1 MYSLRKP
8 SQSLLLSGDRAVRF
22 DDNSSQPMTKSEEK
36 SERFVLVA
44 MAVTFVIA
52 VLSMKIAIPLAGT
65 ISLQITLP
73 IQLILFG
80 VLAVKGR
87 LKVSLT
93 KLFLF
98 ALFSIVCLLTAMF
111 QPNPKFSMPSL
122 CFVLVIYA
130 SYVFALPMRDETF
143 RKLLKIIQTFGLF
156 VVAMVAMDWLVQ
168 FAGQEMPS
176 IEKFIPQPL
185 LFYNYV
191 YAQPLEWGARYMKPN
206 GFFFLETSYVSQFVA
221 MCLILE
227 VAFFQR
233 FKQLVAYGV
242 ALVLSFGGTG
252 MTLALLCAPVLLF
265 YFRLKLLPLVLI
277 AVPVMAVTAVQVGLV
292 QNVEKRTQEFGEE
305 GSSGNQRFN
314 AQFER
319 IGEALS
325 GPTRDALFG
334 IGAGQMPQRLNLMW
348 TPISKVFVEYGLFA
362 YGLFWVFLLYSM
374 FGRGVPFIIS
384 WMVLMQYLFLNG
396 SFLVPINNFYNIFFA
411 ALIVIRPSDR
421 TQLARVFGRD
431 ANR

>member
-185 LFYNYV
+185 LF
-191 YAQPLEWGARYMKPN
+191 
-206 GFFFLETSYVSQFVA
+206 
-221 MCLILE
+221 
-227 VAFFQR
+227 
-233 FKQLVAYGV
+233 
-242 ALVLSFGGTG
+242 
-252 MTLALLCAPVLLF
+252 
-265 YFRLKLLPLVLI
+265 
-277 AVPVMAVTAVQVGLV
+277 
-292 QNVEKRTQEFGEE
+292 
-305 GSSGNQRFN
+305 
-314 AQFER
+314 
-319 IGEALS
+319 
-325 GPTRDALFG
+325 
-334 IGAGQMPQRLNLMW
+334 
-348 TPISKVFVEYGLFA
+348 
-362 YGLFWVFLLYSM
+362 
-374 FGRGVPFIIS
+374 
-384 WMVLMQYLFLNG
+384 
-396 SFLVPINNFYNIFFA
+396 
-411 ALIVIRPSDR
+411 
-421 TQLARVFGRD
+421 
-431 ANR
+431 